1 MEVFSLAVSLGLLV
15 LLRTVIS
22 AAVVSIGACVD
33 AAVFT
38 VFYRRRRETLGGAP
52 ILPELEMADAR
63 VPAFGRAKVC
73 AVVALVVGLC
83 VTDVVVVSVLL
94 GALRHE
100 RPVTVTAHRGG
111 HLQAPENT
119 VASIR
124 EAIAIGAHYAEIDVQ
139 LTKDGVLVVT
149 HDRDFSRMAGVAR
162 KVWDLTYEEIR
173 AIPLGARSAP
183 EFRNEPAPM
192 LDEVLTAVKDRIKLN
207 IELKYY
213 GEHQPNLAQRV
224 VDEVQARGMADQ
236 VIIQCLEYEPLQ
248 QVRRLKPEIPIG
260 YLLSVNARQ
269 PARLK
274 VDFLGTALSRANGAY
289 VRAAHRRGQEVHVW
303 TVNTPEAMERMIDIS
318 VDSLIT
324 DRPAEALRLVRQ
336 YESLSP
342 AERTLRQARAWL
354 AN

>member
-1 MEVFSLAVSLGLLV
+1 ML
-15 LLRTVIS
+15 
-22 AAVVSIGACVD
+22 D
-33 AAVFT
+33 
-38 VFYRRRRETLGGAP
+38 TL
-52 ILPELEMADAR
+52 
-63 VPAFGRAKVC
+63 K
-73 AVVALVVGLC
+73 
-83 VTDVVVVSVLL
+83 
-94 GALRHE
+94 HE
-100 RPVTVTAHRGG
+100 RRVTVTAHRGG

-124 EAIAIGAHYAEIDVQ
+124 EAIAVGAQYAEIDVQ

-149 HDRDFSRMAGVAR
+149 HDSDFSRMAGVAR
-162 KVWDLTYEEIR
+162 KVWELTYDEIR
-173 AIPLGARSAP
+173 SIPLGARSAP

-192 LDEVLTAVKDRIKLN
+192 FDEVLTAVGDRIKLN

-213 GEHQPNLAQRV
+213 GDHQPNLAERV
-224 VDEVQARGMADQ
+224 VEEVQARGMANQ

-274 VDFLGTALSRANGAY
+274 VDFLGTALSRANGAF

-303 TVNTPEAMERMIDIS
+303 TVNTPEAMERMIDIG

-324 DRPAEALRLVRQ
+324 DRPAEALRLVHQ
-336 YESLSP
+336 YESLSQ